1 MTVLAIVLFSIS
13 YVVAILGVF
22 LPMLP
27 GVPVAAVG
35 ALLAAWLTGFE
46 ALTLTPLIIVG
57 ALVVLALLIDYIAG
71 FVGAKRYGASRSGIW
86 GSILGAFVG
95 LFFFPPFGFLIGALA
110 GAILAELLS
119 GRQMNEAFRAG
130 VGVFVGT
137 LGGMV
142 ANLFI
147 LIALGIVVFPRL
159 F

>member
-1 MTVLAIVLFSIS
+1 MTVFAVVLFTLC
-13 YVVAILGVF
+13 YVVALLGIF

-27 GVPVAAVG
+27 GVPVAAAG
-35 ALLAAWLTGFE
+35 ALLAAWLTGFQE
-46 ALTLTPLIIVG
+46 LTLIPLSIVG
-57 ALVVLALLIDYIAG
+57 ALVLLALLSDYAAG

-86 GSILGAFVG
+86 GSIVGALLG

-119 GRQMNEAFRAG
+119 GRQADEAFRAG
-130 VGVFVGT
+130 LGVFVGT
-137 LGGMV
+137 LGGIV

>member
-1 MTVLAIVLFSIS
+1 MTVLAIILFVVC

-27 GVPVAAVG
+27 GVPIAAVG
-35 ALLAAWLTGFE
+35 ALLAAWLTGFQE
-46 ALTLTPLIIVG
+46 LTLVPLLVVA
-57 ALVVLALLIDYIAG
+57 ALVVLALVLDYVAG

-86 GSILGAFVG
+86 GSIIGALLG
-95 LFFFPPFGFLIGALA
+95 LFFFPPFGFLIGALG

-119 GRQMNEAFRAG
+119 GRQAQEALRAG

-147 LIALGIVVFPRL
+147 LIALGLVVFPRL